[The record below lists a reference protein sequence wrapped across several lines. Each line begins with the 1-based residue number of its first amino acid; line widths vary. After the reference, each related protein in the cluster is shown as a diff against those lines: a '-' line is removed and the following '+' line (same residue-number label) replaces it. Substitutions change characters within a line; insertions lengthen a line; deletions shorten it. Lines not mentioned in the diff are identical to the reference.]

1 MKECDYELTANVLTY
16 ALKNLGKSF
25 SQKEFK
31 NVVYTKEFKNY
42 DINAKIQE
50 AFLYLVNLGL
60 IELEKQNM
68 TYFERYKFP
77 SIIKITTENITKIY
91 RELSKKI
98 IRLHEEDKENYG
110 LEKIENLL
118 KISQITR
125 EINSNNIKESDKNLL
140 NIAFTKIIIKKNVT
154 NSLLGL
160 ILFLN
165 LRSCIDISIQNDFI
179 SLNAK
184 SVKFK
189 ILEFFDD
196 YFILHFDKCSFR
208 LDSLKDIINISW
220 ADEISNAEVL
230 QILSRYDID
239 KNIYL
244 FLENA
249 L

>member
-77 SIIKITTENITKIY
+77 SIIKITTENITKVY

-110 LEKIENLL
+110 FAKIENFFE
-118 KISQITR
+118 ISRMIG
-125 EINSNNIKESDKNLL
+125 ILNANNIKTSDRVLLDIALAKVLIKQEAPSSLLALILLL
-140 NIAFTKIIIKKNVT
+140 N
-154 NSLLGL
+154 LH
-160 ILFLN
+160 
-165 LRSCIDISIQNDFI
+165 SCVDISIKNDI
-179 SLNAK
+179 LNLDAK
-184 SVKFK
+184 SVKFE

-208 LDSLKDIINISW
+208 LNSLKDITNISL
-220 ADEISNAEVL
+220 ADKISKAEAL
-230 QILSRYDID
+230 QILSKYSLDELI
-239 KNIYL
+239 L
-244 FLENA
+244 FIEKA
-249 L
+249 